1 MCIRDRERIYKLG
14 DKDNFWSMGDTGPC
28 GPCSEIMYDI
38 GEEGSN
44 CPNSETCTVE
54 CECGRFLE
62 IWNLVFMQ
70 FDRSEDGQLVPLP
83 SPSIDTG
90 MGLERLASV
99 MQDVKSNYDTDL
111 FQYLTN
117 YIATFLGTK
126 YGKNKETDISIR
138 VLSDHARAVTFLI
151 SDGVIPSSEG
161 RGYVAR
167 RILRRA
173 VRHNKKLGISDPF
186 LHNLVGLVVE
196 EMKGF
201 YPELASQKDNIISIV
216 INEEKKFLL
225 TIDRGFDQLKEAMR
239 MSSKKK
245 IKSSTK
251 VKTSDI
257 VSFFNLDFKET
268 IVQKKIKFEPS
279 KEIIKSNEDQII
291 DNNENFIVLNKS
303 SGISVQGGTKSKK
316 NLVDIFAKSEIFQG
330 TKPYSVHRLD
340 KDTSGV
346 FIMAKTR
353 ESAQLLTS
361 LFRLRKVHKTY
372 LAICHG
378 ELNKDSGEWNDDLIR
393 YDGEKKIIEK
403 AKTIYKV
410 LDKNSEASLVELK
423 PITGRKHQLRK
434 QLYALGPVSY
444 THLTL
449 PTNREV

>member
-1 MCIRDRERIYKLG
+1 MKKSYTVD
-14 DKDNFWSMGDTGPC
+14 S
-28 GPCSEIMYDI
+28 
-38 GEEGSN
+38 
-44 CPNSETCTVE
+44 TCNDM
-54 CECGRFLE
+54 R
-62 IWNLVFMQ
+62 
-70 FDRSEDGQLVPLP
+70 
-83 SPSIDTG
+83 
-90 MGLERLASV
+90 
-99 MQDVKSNYDTDL
+99 
-111 FQYLTN
+111 
-117 YIATFLGTK
+117 
-126 YGKNKETDISIR
+126 
-138 VLSDHARAVTFLI
+138 
-151 SDGVIPSSEG
+151 
-161 RGYVAR
+161 
-167 RILRRA
+167 
-173 VRHNKKLGISDPF
+173 
-186 LHNLVGLVVE
+186 
-196 EMKGF
+196 
-201 YPELASQKDNIISIV
+201 
-216 INEEKKFLL
+216 
-225 TIDRGFDQLKEAMR
+225 IDRWIRLKVGKIPQGLIEKHLR
-239 MSSKKK
+239 SGKIKINKKK
-245 IKSSTK
+245 IKSSIK
-251 VKTSDI
+251 VKTNDI
-257 VSFFNLDFKET
+257 INFFNFDFKET

-434 QLYALGPVSY
+434 QLYALGQPIFGDIKYKLSNSSRGLNKNLMLHSY
-444 THLTL
+444 QIKFIIDNVKHTYTALL
-449 PTNREV
+449 PDYFRKLLKTKRLRFSGSK